1 MRPATDP
8 PCISTTDANE
18 VSATPWGIQTIG
30 LHEGI
35 GRMFKWIPK
44 AISCSDGSECFTQEP
59 LEVASSYPRRS
70 NDGADVT
77 VPSTPPVR

>member
-18 VSATPWGIQTIG
+18 VSATPRGIQTIG

-44 AISCSDGSECFTQEP
+44 AISCSDGSERF
-59 LEVASSYPRRS
+59 A
-70 NDGADVT
+70 
-77 VPSTPPVR
+77 